1 MKVLAAVMVLTV
13 LSSPAL
19 SQDQTNTP
27 SPNVT
32 LVITGTIKNFD
43 ALSAHVVAGTGL
55 QLVPLPPDGAI
66 QVGYSF
72 AGGKRVATSFYS
84 ELPSVPMPK
93 QAAFTLEVPNVP
105 PGRYFLAAQETN
117 ISWSAP
123 NEGPVFLTDDE
134 AMYVIDVP
142 ADVTSPF
149 HVKAGDLVVR
159 IHE

>member
-1 MKVLAAVMVLTV
+1 MKLLPAVMVLAV

-19 SQDQTNTP
+19 SQDQTNMP

-32 LVITGTIKNFD
+32 LAITGTIKNFD

-84 ELPSVPMPK
+84 ELPSLPMPK
-93 QAAFTLEVPNVP
+93 EAAFTLEVPNVP
-105 PGRYFLAAQETN
+105 PGRYFLAAEETN

-123 NEGPVFLTDDE
+123 NEGPVFLAE
-134 AMYVIDVP
+134 NEEMYIIEVP
-142 ADVTSPF
+142 ADATSPF
-149 HVKAGDLVVR
+149 QVKAGDLTVR